1 MRGFFANFAE
11 KYLHMKRLLSLLLAG
26 CLALPG
32 LAQTLLLYQENP
44 AENTEEVTYDASGE
58 VSQYRKVNTPSLTV
72 SLPEAGK
79 ADGSAI
85 LIFPGGALVSLSWD
99 TEFRQIASWLNERG
113 VAAIGVKYRLRSGF
127 PTMPRREPSAGP
139 TQQPNKFLMMQ
150 GRIYDFTELR
160 SANTSPSEPD
170 PSDKSTDNAAAD
182 ALRAME
188 LVKAHADEWGI
199 DPSRIGWMGFS
210 AGGGVALA
218 ALMKARPEEMPAFL
232 CSVYGPSLVDI
243 TVPENA
249 PKLYVAVHADHPN
262 VAAGCMA
269 LFMEWKK
276 AGADAEIHVY
286 DAVTGGFFGGM
297 GQNAVQSPT
306 PEGHWL
312 HTFYSWMAANGF
324 ARP

>member
-1 MRGFFANFAE
+1 
-11 KYLHMKRLLSLLLAG
+11 MKRFLLLVMLCA
-26 CLALPG
+26 LATPG
-32 LAQTLLLYQENP
+32 RAQTLFLYDNNP

-58 VSQYRKVNTPSLTV
+58 ISQYRKVNIPTLTV
-72 SLPEAGK
+72 SLPEPGK

-85 LIFPGGALVSLSWD
+85 LIFPGGALVSLTWD

-113 VAAIGVKYRLRSGF
+113 IAAIGVKYRLRTGF
-127 PTMPRREPSAGP
+127 PTMPRRES
-139 TQQPNKFLMMQ
+139 TQGQSNVFQRMQ
-150 GRIYDFTELR
+150 GRIYDYVELKN
-160 SANTSPSEPD
+160 ANTSPSAPD
-170 PSDKSTDNAAAD
+170 PMDKSLDNAAED
-182 ALRAME
+182 ALRAMA
-188 LVKAHADEWGI
+188 LVKAHAAEWGI
-199 DPSRIGWMGFS
+199 DPNRLGWMGFS

-218 ALMKARPEEMPAFL
+218 ALIKARPDEMPAFL

-276 AGADAEIHVY
+276 AGAEAEIHVY

-297 GQNAVQSPT
+297 GQNAEQQTT
-306 PEGHWL
+306 PEGYWL
-312 HTFYSWMAANGF
+312 QSFYSWLVAHGF
-324 ARP
+324 ARRS